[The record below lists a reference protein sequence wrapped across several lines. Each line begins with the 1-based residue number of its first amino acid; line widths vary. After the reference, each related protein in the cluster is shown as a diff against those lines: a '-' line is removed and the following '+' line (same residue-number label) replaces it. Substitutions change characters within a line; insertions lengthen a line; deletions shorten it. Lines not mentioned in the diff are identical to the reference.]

1 MPLWTEYKQQARD
14 RGSLAY
20 ELFVV
25 ESTPVKSPD
34 ELKKVLPDHLAY
46 QAQQEQSGALAF
58 AGPLSDVTGEMMEG
72 CGLIVYR
79 AESFEAAKLL
89 ADADPMHATGT
100 RTYTLRRWMIN
111 EGSLRVE
118 VKLSSQEVRLDS

>member
-1 MPLWTEYKQQARD
+1 MPLWSEYKEQARN

-25 ESTPVKSPD
+25 ESTPAKAPE

-46 QAQQEQSGALAF
+46 QAEQEKIGSLAF
-58 AGPLSDVTGEMMEG
+58 AGPLSDLTGELMEG
-72 CGLIVYR
+72 CGMIVYR
-79 AESFEAAKLL
+79 ADSFDAAKQL
-89 ADADPMHATGT
+89 ADADPMHSTGT

-111 EGSLRVE
+111 EGSLRVD
-118 VKLSSQEVRLDS
+118 VKLSSQQVRLEV